1 MYAAPLDAAT
11 LDHILEAQLLVA
23 WAGEGGEEPRLGWWQ
38 TELVSEFGGQ
48 DLFQRLT
55 PHSWPWAVLQA
66 VREAARRT
74 DAARRGESHDADQL
88 LTLFHLGFVVDE
100 QLNERL
106 ARHKTSRV
114 SPEKVFPEL
123 ADVTV
128 DDWSRPRFERW
139 LHEHGTA
146 QAQASPLG
154 RRVRAAAGVRIE
166 TLVDSLVA
174 ALAPLPERYPMPHA
188 RSEA

>member
-23 WAGEGGEEPRLGWWQ
+23 WAGEGGDEPRLGWWQ
-38 TELVSEFGGQ
+38 TELVSEYGGQ

-66 VREAARRT
+66 AREAARQV
-74 DAARRGESHDADQL
+74 DAARRAESHDADQL
-88 LTLFHLGFVVDE
+88 LTLFHLGFAVDE
-100 QLNERL
+100 QVHERL
-106 ARHKTSRV
+106 ALHKASRL
-114 SPEKVFPEL
+114 SPGKVFATL

-139 LHEHGTA
+139 LHEHSTA
-146 QAQASPLG
+146 DVQRSPLG
-154 RRVRAAAGVRIE
+154 RSVRVAAGVPVE
-166 TLVDSLVA
+166 TLVDALVA
-174 ALAPLPERYPMPHA
+174 ALAPLAERYPMPHA
-188 RSEA
+188 RSER